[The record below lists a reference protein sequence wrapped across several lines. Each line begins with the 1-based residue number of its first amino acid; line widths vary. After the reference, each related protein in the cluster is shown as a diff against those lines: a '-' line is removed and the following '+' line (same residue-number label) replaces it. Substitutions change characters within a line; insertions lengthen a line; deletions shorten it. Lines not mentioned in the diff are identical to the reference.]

1 MGKYD
6 ILFEKIVSDE
16 KLSELLGADAKRY
29 KTTADAKK
37 SIMNKKLKAVAEII
51 DEVGALYEKKKSEAR
66 INSEEVSLN
75 DSDFNSIYRKVVS
88 HLTK

>member
-6 ILFEKIVSDE
+6 ILFEKIISDE

-29 KTTADAKK
+29 KTISDAKK
-37 SIMNKKLKAVAEII
+37 AIMNKKMKAVAEII
-51 DEVGALYEKKKSEAR
+51 DEVGALYEKKKTDAR
-66 INSEEVSLN
+66 VNTEEVSLN
-75 DSDFNSIYRKVVS
+75 DADFQSIYRKVVS

>member
-6 ILFEKIVSDE
+6 ILFEKIISDE

-29 KTTADAKK
+29 KTISDAKK

-51 DEVGALYEKKKSEAR
+51 EEVGALYEKKKSDAR
-66 INSEEVSLN
+66 INSEKVSLN
-75 DSDFNSIYRKVVS
+75 DADFQSIYRKAVS